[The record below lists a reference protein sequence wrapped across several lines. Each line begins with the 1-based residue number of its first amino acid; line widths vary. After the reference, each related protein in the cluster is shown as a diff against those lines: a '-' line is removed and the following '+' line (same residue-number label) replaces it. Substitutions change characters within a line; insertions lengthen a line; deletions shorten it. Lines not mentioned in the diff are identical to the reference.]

1 EIEHALEDIAEAF
14 SVGHRRASWVIA
26 PLAQPLVIAGDHL
39 VGHQA
44 LPVAVADLEQRRS
57 LLEWHS
63 RVMAGD
69 RLGGLGG
76 ARERA
81 GEDRIE
87 RLALQSAGQ
96 RLGLARAEF
105 GQRRVLLALVAAD
118 PVPFTLAVA
127 NDNQSHSI
135 LTSGAG
141 PASA

>member
-1 EIEHALEDIAEAF
+1 DIAEAF
-14 SVGHRRASWVIA
+14 SVGHLRASWVIA

-44 LPVAVADLEQRRS
+44 LPIAMADLEQRRS

-87 RLALQSAGQ
+87 RLALQSARPRPRPAPAGVGQ
-96 RLGLARAEF
+96 GRG
-105 GQRRVLLALVAAD
+105 
-118 PVPFTLAVA
+118 P
-127 NDNQSHSI
+127 
-135 LTSGAG
+135 AG
-141 PASA
+141 PGAARPVSFHPP